1 MEETSVLDKHVEEVI
16 HTNDVVDTG
25 IGKQLMDVTETDIVT
40 ETKTNRIDQTT
51 SVVTL
56 YKNLIVLGISF
67 LLIFAAFSSL
77 ENLQSSLNVAGF

>member
-1 MEETSVLDKHVEEVI
+1 MLDKQAEEVI
-16 HTNDVVDTG
+16 HTNDVVDTD
-25 IGKQLMDVTETDIVT
+25 IGKQLMDITETDIVT

>member
-1 MEETSVLDKHVEEVI
+1 MLDKQAEEVI
-16 HTNDVVDTG
+16 HTNDVVDTD
-25 IGKQLMDVTETDIVT
+25 IAKQLMDVTETDIVT

>member
-1 MEETSVLDKHVEEVI
+1 MLDKHVEEVI
-16 HTNDVVDTG
+16 HTNNDVDTDV
-25 IGKQLMDVTETDIVT
+25 GKQVMDVTETGVVS

-77 ENLQSSLNVAGF
+77 ENLQSSLNVTGF

>member
-1 MEETSVLDKHVEEVI
+1 MLDKHVEEVI